1 MSWWCPTSWLLF
13 FGVRLL
19 SVLHGH
25 SFFHPQHNGQW
36 PPTLKDFLSQIL
48 FITFIFLILE
58 EASIFPFECSV
69 LNKGTTG
76 TIFITSLVWC
86 GPWLGI
92 EPGTSRTRI
101 QHYTTRLSSR
111 RLCNYW
117 FICCIKVSSSQDR
130 VDRKPT
136 VADLEKAK
144 TNIKLYEEKLKNQEQ
159 TIKQLEQKTLQIE
172 KQKTD
177 LLNMAELF
185 KVTNSQSK
193 V

>member
-1 MSWWCPTSWLLF
+1 
-13 FGVRLL
+13 
-19 SVLHGH
+19 
-25 SFFHPQHNGQW
+25 
-36 PPTLKDFLSQIL
+36 
-48 FITFIFLILE
+48 
-58 EASIFPFECSV
+58 
-69 LNKGTTG
+69 
-76 TIFITSLVWC
+76 
-86 GPWLGI
+86 
-92 EPGTSRTRI
+92 
-101 QHYTTRLSSR
+101 
-111 RLCNYW
+111 
-117 FICCIKVSSSQDR
+117 VSSSQDR